1 MKRRRIFVSAI
12 VAAVAAFGLL
22 FAAEFSAAE
31 PAADLHGLGVVYLHG
46 KGGWPGA
53 LNGGILGA
61 LKDEG
66 ALVATPEMPW
76 SFHRRYDATFDQAL
90 AEIDAAIA
98 GLKSDGAHR
107 IVLIGVSLGANAAI
121 GYAARHPELV
131 GVVALAPGHLPDVGN
146 MRSFVSDA
154 VARAKT
160 LIAEGKGDVRQSFPD
175 MAQGIPLTATATP
188 TVYLSWFD
196 PEGPAVIPKNAAL
209 MGAAP
214 SPAPL
219 LWVVGK
225 LDPIDRRGPEY
236 AFNALAKNPKSRIC
250 RGHCRAPHDGAGGAR
265 ASDRLDQCPVSSAL
279 WHSCAT
285 RRSAMKTPEPD
296 RPVDPAKIFPVSWDQ
311 FHRDSRALAWRL
323 SGTGP
328 FDAIV
333 CITRGGL
340 VPAAIVARELDIRV
354 IETVC
359 VASYDHT
366 RQTDVTISRTL
377 QQA

>member
-1 MKRRRIFVSAI
+1 MNKWMRRRRIFVSAI
-12 VAAVAAFGLL
+12 AAAAAAFSFL
-22 FAAEFSAAE
+22 FVAEFSTAE
-31 PAADLHGLGVVYLHG
+31 SAVDLHGLGVVYLHG

-53 LNGGILGA
+53 LNGGILGT
-61 LKDEG
+61 LKEEG

-121 GYAARHPELV
+121 GYAARHPELA

-160 LIAEGKGDVRQSFPD
+160 LIAEGKGNVRQSFPD
-175 MAQGIPLTATATP
+175 MAQGIPLTTTATP

-196 PEGPAVIPKNAAL
+196 PEGPAVMPKNAAL

-214 SPAPL
+214 SPVPL

-236 AFNALAKNPKSRIC
+236 AFNALAKNPKSQYVEVIA
-250 RGHCRAPHDGAGGAR
+250 GH
-265 ASDRLDQCPVSSAL
+265 LTTAL
-279 WHSCAT
+279 
-285 RRSAMKTPEPD
+285 
-296 RPVDPAKIFPVSWDQ
+296 
-311 FHRDSRALAWRL
+311 
-323 SGTGP
+323 
-328 FDAIV
+328 
-333 CITRGGL
+333 
-340 VPAAIVARELDIRV
+340 VARSHVMDWINAL
-354 IETVC
+354 
-359 VASYDHT
+359 
-366 RQTDVTISRTL
+366 
-377 QQA
+377 